1 MVLAGPTAGS
11 VHSAQGTG
19 LCIKRGNCVLLTED
33 SSGKLQKSE
42 REKMLPRSFFFVFTL
57 YLLWII
63 FISRNGYRRGSGIAG

>member
-42 REKMLPRSFFFVFTL
+42 REKKNVARVFL
-57 YLLWII
+57 FCVY
-63 FISRNGYRRGSGIAG
+63 FISTMDYIYLAEWLQTR

>member
-42 REKMLPRSFFFVFTL
+42 REKKCCQGLSFLRLLYIYYGL
-57 YLLWII
+57 YL
-63 FISRNGYRRGSGIAG
+63 SRGMATDEVVV